1 MLYNQLQTAM
11 SDRLKALELLEK
23 LTNDENGYTHE
34 EILEYVIKNFLPAH
48 TALECME
55 AAISEF
61 PVFEDEEDEEEEENE
76 DECPECMGTAISGW
90 DFDYN
95 TGKKIYKCNDCGIG
109 FFKS

>member
-1 MLYNQLQTAM
+1 M
-11 SDRLKALELLEK
+11 SDRLKALELLEQ

-55 AAISEF
+55 ASVKEF
-61 PVFEDEEDEEEEENE
+61 PLFEDDEDEEEGE
-76 DECPECMGTAISGW
+76 DELECPECMSTDITGW
-90 DFDYN
+90 NFDYD
-95 TGKKIYKCNDCGIG
+95 TGRKEYKCTDCGEQ